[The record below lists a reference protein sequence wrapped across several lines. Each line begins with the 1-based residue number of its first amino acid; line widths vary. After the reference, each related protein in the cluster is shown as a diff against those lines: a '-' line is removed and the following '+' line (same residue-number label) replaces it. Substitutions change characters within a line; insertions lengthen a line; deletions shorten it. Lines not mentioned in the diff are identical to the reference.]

1 MRLRADGPPA
11 AEALG
16 EAHQNCDPSLP
27 SPKGI
32 GDGTAP
38 LHGAKSAS
46 SAWRGGGIVTAP
58 CASTLATNTKA
69 KVARTIGV
77 VATIAARAASI
88 IAAAASAI
96 TCQAVH
102 RVGRGKWHPA
112 ASEVQPAAGHGPR
125 HGQLGWWCQLQKGA
139 WRAEGDAAALSSSR
153 ISRF

>member
-77 VATIAARAASI
+77 AAAIGARASI
-88 IAAAASAI
+88 ARARVRD
-96 TCQAVH
+96 QAVH
-102 RVGRGKWHPA
+102 ACKT
-112 ASEVQPAAGHGPR
+112 
-125 HGQLGWWCQLQKGA
+125 
-139 WRAEGDAAALSSSR
+139 
-153 ISRF
+153 

>member
-77 VATIAARAASI
+77 VATIAARASI
-88 IAAAASAI
+88 IAAPRRPRSHVRLCTAWEGENGI
-96 TCQAVH
+96 
-102 RVGRGKWHPA
+102 
-112 ASEVQPAAGHGPR
+112 QPPRKSTAAGHGPR

>member
-77 VATIAARAASI
+77 VATMTSR
-88 IAAAASAI
+88 
-96 TCQAVH
+96 
-102 RVGRGKWHPA
+102 RGHQSSPPRRPRSHVRLCTAW
-112 ASEVQPAAGHGPR
+112 EGENGIQPPRKSTAAGHGPR

>member
-1 MRLRADGPPA
+1 VRLRADGPPA

-77 VATIAARAASI
+77 VATIAARASI

-102 RVGRGKWHPA
+102 PRGKGKMASSRLGSPAGGRTRASSRSTRMVVPA
-112 ASEVQPAAGHGPR
+112 AEGRLAGRRRRGRP
-125 HGQLGWWCQLQKGA
+125 
-139 WRAEGDAAALSSSR
+139 E
-153 ISRF
+153 

>member
-77 VATIAARAASI
+77 VATIAARASI
-88 IAAAASAI
+88 IAPPASAI
-96 TCQAVH
+96 T
-102 RVGRGKWHPA
+102 VGCAPRGKGKMA
-112 ASEVQPAAGHGPR
+112 
-125 HGQLGWWCQLQKGA
+125 
-139 WRAEGDAAALSSSR
+139 SSR
-153 ISRF
+153 LGSPRRPDTGLVTVNSDGGASCRRALGGQKATRPP

>member
-16 EAHQNCDPSLP
+16 EAHQNCDRSLP

-46 SAWRGGGIVTAP
+46 SAFLGGGIVTAP

-77 VATIAARAASI
+77 AAIGTGII
-88 IAAAASAI
+88 IAHGAQPQGPQTPPLTNIRAS
-96 TCQAVH
+96 
-102 RVGRGKWHPA
+102 
-112 ASEVQPAAGHGPR
+112 
-125 HGQLGWWCQLQKGA
+125 
-139 WRAEGDAAALSSSR
+139 
-153 ISRF
+153 

>member
-77 VATIAARAASI
+77 VATIAARASI
-88 IAAAASAI
+88 IAAGVRDHMSGCAP
-96 TCQAVH
+96 
-102 RVGRGKWHPA
+102 RGKGKMAHPA
-112 ASEVQPAAGHGPR
+112 ASEVHGGGRTRASSRSTRMVVPAA
-125 HGQLGWWCQLQKGA
+125 
-139 WRAEGDAAALSSSR
+139 EGRLAGR
-153 ISRF
+153 GRRGRPE

>member
-1 MRLRADGPPA
+1 VRLRADGPPA

-77 VATIAARAASI
+77 VATIAARASI
-88 IAAAASAI
+88 IAPPASAI
-96 TCQAVH
+96 T
-102 RVGRGKWHPA
+102 VGCAPRGKGKM
-112 ASEVQPAAGHGPR
+112 ENGIQPPRKSTAAGHGPR